1 MADPYRSNG
10 SAAYDVRRRNT
21 AQPLEQPERLPDAP
35 ARRKP
40 ARHVRARLGISP
52 LTALGAAAAVLML
65 ALVVFSY
72 IRLYE
77 ARSDVGKLQT
87 QLSTLEEQQAR
98 LQSQYDNALDLEQI
112 EKRAKELGM
121 RQPGSSQI
129 ILTGNLAGAPRY
141 SHENHGR
148 RFYAFPL
155 EVERLSGTTD
165 TLPVLAPLELL
176 EQTPAAGGDTLCVTG
191 QIRSYNNREPEG
203 RRLVISV
210 LAETMTLCSAAH
222 DNRAE
227 LLGTIC
233 RAPVYRRT
241 PLGRE
246 ICDVMLAVN
255 RPYRRADY
263 LPCIL
268 WGRTAQEAAELPV
281 GTQLAL
287 TGRLQSR
294 EYIKMLGTTAERR
307 TAYEISAILA
317 EPVRE

>member
-112 EKRAKELGM
+112 EKRAKELLEMVGLPDKANACASRAARRSSMCRSM
-121 RQPGSSQI
+121 RTIRRRSMPRLRRRMCSS
-129 ILTGNLAGAPRY
+129 A
-141 SHENHGR
+141 
-148 RFYAFPL
+148 
-155 EVERLSGTTD
+155 
-165 TLPVLAPLELL
+165 
-176 EQTPAAGGDTLCVTG
+176 
-191 QIRSYNNREPEG
+191 
-203 RRLVISV
+203 
-210 LAETMTLCSAAH
+210 
-222 DNRAE
+222 
-227 LLGTIC
+227 
-233 RAPVYRRT
+233 
-241 PLGRE
+241 
-246 ICDVMLAVN
+246 
-255 RPYRRADY
+255 
-263 LPCIL
+263 
-268 WGRTAQEAAELPV
+268 
-281 GTQLAL
+281 
-287 TGRLQSR
+287 
-294 EYIKMLGTTAERR
+294 
-307 TAYEISAILA
+307 
-317 EPVRE
+317 

>member
-21 AQPLEQPERLPDAP
+21 AQPLERPERLPDAP

-121 RQPGSSQI
+121 RPAGQ
-129 ILTGNLAGAPRY
+129 LADHLCAGRCGRYDGGLCRACGEECVRPRDRRIPQRLY
-141 SHENHGR
+141 GRHQLLLLSLPQNFGRDGHFRHGPAARFISYTEHGR
-148 RFYAFPL
+148 
-155 EVERLSGTTD
+155 
-165 TLPVLAPLELL
+165 
-176 EQTPAAGGDTLCVTG
+176 
-191 QIRSYNNREPEG
+191 
-203 RRLVISV
+203 
-210 LAETMTLCSAAH
+210 
-222 DNRAE
+222 
-227 LLGTIC
+227 
-233 RAPVYRRT
+233 
-241 PLGRE
+241 
-246 ICDVMLAVN
+246 
-255 RPYRRADY
+255 
-263 LPCIL
+263 
-268 WGRTAQEAAELPV
+268 
-281 GTQLAL
+281 
-287 TGRLQSR
+287 
-294 EYIKMLGTTAERR
+294 
-307 TAYEISAILA
+307 
-317 EPVRE
+317 

>member
-1 MADPYRSNG
+1 M
-10 SAAYDVRRRNT
+10 
-21 AQPLEQPERLPDAP
+21 
-35 ARRKP
+35 
-40 ARHVRARLGISP
+40 
-52 LTALGAAAAVLML
+52 
-65 ALVVFSY
+65 
-72 IRLYE
+72 
-77 ARSDVGKLQT
+77 
-87 QLSTLEEQQAR
+87 
-98 LQSQYDNALDLEQI
+98 
-112 EKRAKELGM
+112 
-121 RQPGSSQI
+121 
-129 ILTGNLAGAPRY
+129 
-141 SHENHGR
+141 
-148 RFYAFPL
+148 
-155 EVERLSGTTD
+155 
-165 TLPVLAPLELL
+165 
-176 EQTPAAGGDTLCVTG
+176 TG

-307 TAYEISAILA
+307 TAYEISAISA
-317 EPVRE
+317 APGRQKPVKKNPAAGEAHSVGMCASVIFA

>member
-77 ARSDVGKLQT
+77 AQQT

-129 ILTGNLAGAPRY
+129 IYVQVDADDTTEVYAAPAEKNVFVRVID
-141 SHENHGR
+141 
-148 RFYAFPL
+148 AF
-155 EVERLSGTTD
+155 RSAFTD
-165 TLPVLAPLELL
+165 
-176 EQTPAAGGDTLCVTG
+176 
-191 QIRSYNNREPEG
+191 
-203 RRLVISV
+203 
-210 LAETMTLCSAAH
+210 
-222 DNRAE
+222 
-227 LLGTIC
+227 
-233 RAPVYRRT
+233 
-241 PLGRE
+241 
-246 ICDVMLAVN
+246 
-255 RPYRRADY
+255 
-263 LPCIL
+263 
-268 WGRTAQEAAELPV
+268 
-281 GTQLAL
+281 
-287 TGRLQSR
+287 
-294 EYIKMLGTTAERR
+294 
-307 TAYEISAILA
+307 AINYFS
-317 EPVRE
+317 

>member
-121 RQPGSSQI
+121 RQPG
-129 ILTGNLAGAPRY
+129 LCRACGEECVRPRDRRIPQRLY
-141 SHENHGR
+141 GRHQLLLLSLPQNFGRDGHFRHGPAARFISYTEHGR
-148 RFYAFPL
+148 
-155 EVERLSGTTD
+155 
-165 TLPVLAPLELL
+165 
-176 EQTPAAGGDTLCVTG
+176 
-191 QIRSYNNREPEG
+191 
-203 RRLVISV
+203 
-210 LAETMTLCSAAH
+210 
-222 DNRAE
+222 
-227 LLGTIC
+227 
-233 RAPVYRRT
+233 
-241 PLGRE
+241 
-246 ICDVMLAVN
+246 
-255 RPYRRADY
+255 
-263 LPCIL
+263 
-268 WGRTAQEAAELPV
+268 
-281 GTQLAL
+281 
-287 TGRLQSR
+287 
-294 EYIKMLGTTAERR
+294 
-307 TAYEISAILA
+307 
-317 EPVRE
+317 